1 MTAQEYVKSFNQVAG
16 ISNEDFKKNL
26 PDGVD
31 IIEKFKGNNAEIPD
45 SWEVGDTFQI
55 PASYDVISQVI
66 AGSTRSYEYIRV
78 PVTHKDGS
86 VTYGHIGKSTFNRRL
101 VEVDENG
108 QRTGK
113 RYATTG
119 QPVQDFCKHMSV
131 DDSFK
136 ALAGKVITVTSVT
149 PVRTRSFR
157 SDAKYTDSR
166 VLTLEYVD
174 QFYRA
179 GTALTV

>member
-1 MTAQEYVKSFNQVAG
+1 MTAQEYVKSFKSVLG
-16 ISNEDFKKNL
+16 ISNEDFFNNL
-26 PDGVD
+26 PDGVSKV
-31 IIEKFKGNNAEIPD
+31 EKFSGSNAEIPD
-45 SWEVGDTFQI
+45 SCEPEDTFMI
-55 PASYDVISQVI
+55 PKDYNVIRQVI
-66 AGSTRSYEYIRV
+66 TGSTRSYEYIRV

-108 QRTGK
+108 QRTNK

-119 QPVQDFCKHMSV
+119 QPVVDFCAHMSV
-131 DDSFK
+131 DDAFK
-136 ALAGKVITVTSVT
+136 ALAGKVIRVKSVT

-166 VLTLEYVD
+166 VLELEYVD
-174 QFYRA
+174 
-179 GTALTV
+179 

>member
-1 MTAQEYVKSFNQVAG
+1 MTAKEYVKSFDNVAG
-16 ISNEDFKKNL
+16 ISNDDFMNNL
-26 PDGVD
+26 PDGTSKV
-31 IIEKFKGNNAEIPD
+31 EKFSGSNAEIPD
-45 SWEVGDTFQI
+45 SWEVGDTFMV
-55 PASYDVISQVI
+55 PETYDVISQVI
-66 AGSTRSYEYIRV
+66 AGSTRPYEYIRI

-108 QRTGK
+108 KRTGK
-113 RYATTG
+113 RYATIG
-119 QPVQDFCKHMSV
+119 QPVQDFCNHMSV
-131 DDSFK
+131 DDAFK
-136 ALAGKVITVTSVT
+136 ALAGKVIRVTAVT

-174 QFYRA
+174 
-179 GTALTV
+179 

>member
-1 MTAQEYVKSFNQVAG
+1 MTAQEYVKSFESVNG

-26 PDGVD
+26 PDGTEIVN
-31 IIEKFKGNNAEIPD
+31 KFSGTNAEIPD
-45 SWEVGDTFQI
+45 SWEKDDTFMI
-55 PASYDVISQVI
+55 PEKYDIVSQVI
-66 AGSTRSYEYIRV
+66 AGSTRKYEYIRV

-119 QPVQDFCKHMSV
+119 KPVEDFCKHMSV

-136 ALAGKVITVTSVT
+136 TLVGKVIRVAAVT

-174 QFYRA
+174 
-179 GTALTV
+179 

>member
-1 MTAQEYVKSFNQVAG
+1 MTAQEYVKSFKKVAG
-16 ISNEDFKKNL
+16 ISNDDFMNNL
-26 PDGVD
+26 PDGTSKVA
-31 IIEKFKGNNAEIPD
+31 KFTGSNAEIPD
-45 SWEVGDTFQI
+45 SWEKDDTFMI
-55 PASYDVISQVI
+55 PESYNVISQVI
-66 AGSTRSYEYIRV
+66 AGSTRPYEYIRV

-108 QRTGK
+108 QRTNK
-113 RYATTG
+113 RFATTG
-119 QPVQDFCKHMSV
+119 QPVVDFCAHMSV

-136 ALAGKVITVTSVT
+136 ALAGKVIRVKSVI

-166 VLTLEYVD
+166 VLELEYVD
-174 QFYRA
+174 
-179 GTALTV
+179 

>member
-1 MTAQEYVKSFNQVAG
+1 MTAQEYVKSFDQVAG
-16 ISNEDFKKNL
+16 ISNEDFLNNL
-26 PDGVD
+26 PDGTAKVA
-31 IIEKFKGNNAEIPD
+31 KFTGSNAEIPD

-66 AGSTRSYEYIRV
+66 AGSTRPYEYIRV

-101 VEVDENG
+101 VEVDEDG
-108 QRTGK
+108 KRTNK

-131 DDSFK
+131 DASFK
-136 ALAGKVITVTSVT
+136 ALAGKVIRVKSVT

-166 VLTLEYVD
+166 VLELEYV
-174 QFYRA
+174 A
-179 GTALTV
+179 

>member
-1 MTAQEYVKSFNQVAG
+1 MTAQEYVKSFENVNG
-16 ISNEDFKKNL
+16 ISNEDFKKHL
-26 PDGVD
+26 PEGTEVVN
-31 IIEKFKGNNAEIPD
+31 KFSATNAEIPD

-55 PASYDVISQVI
+55 PESYDVLKQIM

-78 PVTHKDGS
+78 PVHHNDGS

-101 VEVDENG
+101 IEVDENG
-108 QRTGK
+108 KRTGK

-119 QPVQDFCKHMSV
+119 KPVTDFCNHMSV

-136 ALAGKVITVTSVT
+136 ELAGKVITITSVT

-174 QFYRA
+174 
-179 GTALTV
+179 

>member
-1 MTAQEYVKSFNQVAG
+1 MTAQEYVKSFKSVSG
-16 ISNEDFKKNL
+16 ISNEDFFNNL
-26 PDGVD
+26 PDGTSKVA
-31 IIEKFKGNNAEIPD
+31 KFTGSNAEIPD
-45 SWEVGDTFQI
+45 SWEKDDTFMI
-55 PASYDVISQVI
+55 PESYDVISQVI
-66 AGSTRSYEYIRV
+66 AGSTRPYEYIRV

-108 QRTGK
+108 QRTNK

-131 DDSFK
+131 DDAFK
-136 ALAGKVITVTSVT
+136 ALAGKVIRVKSVT

-166 VLTLEYVD
+166 VLELEYVD
-174 QFYRA
+174 QSFRA
-179 GTALTV
+179 RTV

>member
-1 MTAQEYVKSFNQVAG
+1 M
-16 ISNEDFKKNL
+16 
-26 PDGVD
+26 
-31 IIEKFKGNNAEIPD
+31 
-45 SWEVGDTFQI
+45 
-55 PASYDVISQVI
+55 

-78 PVTHKDGS
+78 PVHHSDGS

-108 QRTGK
+108 KRTGK

-119 QPVQDFCKHMSV
+119 KPVTDFCNHMSV

-136 ALAGKVITVTSVT
+136 ELAGKVITVTSVT

-157 SDAKYTDSR
+157 SDAKYADSR

-174 QFYRA
+174 
-179 GTALTV
+179 

>member
-1 MTAQEYVKSFNQVAG
+1 MTAQEYVKSFKSVSG
-16 ISNEDFKKNL
+16 ISNEDFLNNL
-26 PDGVD
+26 PDGTAKVA
-31 IIEKFKGNNAEIPD
+31 KFTGSNAEIPD

-55 PASYDVISQVI
+55 PESYDVISQVI
-66 AGSTRSYEYIRV
+66 AGSTRPYEYIRV

-101 VEVDENG
+101 VEVDEDG
-108 QRTGK
+108 KRTNK

-136 ALAGKVITVTSVT
+136 ALAGKVIRVKSVT

-166 VLTLEYVD
+166 VLELEYV
-174 QFYRA
+174 A
-179 GTALTV
+179 